1 MRAYAAHS
9 KAVQKLLHVGQLH
22 LGHLA
27 KGFALKETPT
37 NIMRQQKKKL
47 VQKRR
52 LKQSAGLLQK
62 VAKRQRQGPQELSRS
77 S

>member
-1 MRAYAAHS
+1 
-9 KAVQKLLHVGQLH
+9 
-22 LGHLA
+22 
-27 KGFALKETPT
+27 
-37 NIMRQQKKKL
+37 QQKKKL